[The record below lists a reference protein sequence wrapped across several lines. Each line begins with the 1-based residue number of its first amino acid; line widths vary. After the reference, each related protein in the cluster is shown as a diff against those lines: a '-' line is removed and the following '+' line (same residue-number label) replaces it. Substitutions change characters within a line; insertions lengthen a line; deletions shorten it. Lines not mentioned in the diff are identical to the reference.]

1 MGKIKVWTRQH
12 RSVLETLQREGRYR
26 ARREF
31 IRMDLQEH
39 AELVLEVYDWLVRN
53 CPDAANRPADVEYPV
68 WVSFRRDATM
78 LPDENTVILELEL
91 EETQITR
98 VNIAKWGAMLNY
110 SYLPAD
116 EADHKRHQKL
126 LRDYG
131 VSDVKAFMTRFY
143 PEIKQ
148 EIMSS
153 WPRLFD
159 DGVQLGN
166 DLCYGT
172 IWEVKRE
179 WITAVID

>member
-68 WVSFRRDATM
+68 WVSFRQDATM

-91 EETQITR
+91 EEKQITR

-116 EADHKRHQKL
+116 
-126 LRDYG
+126 
-131 VSDVKAFMTRFY
+131 
-143 PEIKQ
+143 
-148 EIMSS
+148 
-153 WPRLFD
+153 
-159 DGVQLGN
+159 
-166 DLCYGT
+166 
-172 IWEVKRE
+172 
-179 WITAVID
+179 